1 MILLTGGNGQ
11 LGTELRHLLD
21 KKGVEYV
28 STDAKKMDITD
39 AQATMDYITNLKPT
53 VIYHCAA
60 YTAVDKAE
68 DEGKALD
75 EKINVDGTRN
85 VALAAKEVGATLVY
99 ISTDYVFDGK
109 LKDGEYPVDAPINPL
124 NEYGRTKA
132 LGEKA
137 VQEIMDDYYI
147 IRTSWVFGKYG
158 HNFVFTM
165 QKLAE
170 TRDELTIVNDQF
182 GRPTWTRTL
191 AEFMYFVIDQKAPF
205 GIYHLSND
213 NACSWYE
220 FAKEILKDTDVKVSP
235 VTSEQFPQKA
245 TRPQYS
251 VMDLSKAKAL
261 GFHIPTW
268 QEALQGMLAAVA
280 QGE

>member
-21 KKGVEYV
+21 EKGVEYV

-109 LKDGEYPVDAPINPL
+109 LKDGEYAVDAPINPL

-220 FAKEILKDTDVKVSP
+220 FAKEILKDTDVKVLP